1 MAELTIPQAIEAA
14 LEHHRAGRL
23 SDAEA
28 IYRKILA
35 VEPQNPDAL
44 HLLGYIAYQV
54 GKYDPAIEL
63 IGRAVQIEPNNA
75 QYQHSLGNALAI
87 RGLLDQA
94 IAHLTRAIELCPQ
107 DFAMV
112 NNLANCLAGA
122 GRREESAQR
131 FEQVLALNPELAE
144 GHNNYSIVLK
154 DLGRIGQAVEHA
166 RRASEL
172 NGNLSKVWNTLALA
186 LHANGR
192 YNEAIDALRQALV
205 IQPDYI
211 RAHSNLLLMLHY
223 TTMDPAAL
231 LAEHLAWVQR
241 HAPGHESVPR
251 PPVREPR
258 DPQRVLRIGYV
269 SGDFHEHVVSYFL
282 RPILAHHDKNRFEI
296 FAYSDTIHPD
306 STTAAMASSVHT
318 WRSIVGVSD
327 DAVAQLIRADGID
340 ILVDLCGHTHGE
352 RLPIFVRRP
361 APIQVT
367 YLGYP
372 DTTGLSTIDYRLTDS
387 FADPPG
393 LTERW
398 HAEKLIRMPHSAW
411 CYPLPRALPEAS
423 EAPSLA
429 AGYVTFGSLNAL
441 AKLSD
446 MTLDL
451 WAKILEA
458 MPNARLLIKAIGLE
472 DADTRELLAG
482 RLIDR
487 GISSDRFD
495 LLGKTRLNIDHL
507 TTYHRLDIA
516 LDTFPY
522 HGTTTTLEAL
532 FMGVPVISLA
542 GQTHCSR
549 VGASMLTN
557 VGLGE
562 LVAESTEQYVAIAT
576 EVAKNPEQLK
586 ALRQGLRERV
596 AACPICN
603 APAFVRDLEGL
614 YRQMW
619 RDLCERND

>member
-1 MAELTIPQAIEAA
+1 MAELTILQAIEAA

-23 SDAEA
+23 NQAEA

-35 VEPQNPDAL
+35 VEPRQPDAL
-44 HLLGYIAYQV
+44 HLLGYLAYQV
-54 GKYDPAIEL
+54 GKHDPAIEL
-63 IGRAVQIEPNNA
+63 IGRAVQLDPDNGNF
-75 QYQHSLGNALAI
+75 QHSLGNALAA

-94 IAHLTRAIELCPQ
+94 IAHLTRAVELCPK

-112 NNLANCLAGA
+112 NNLANCLASA

-131 FEQVLALNPELAE
+131 FEQLLALKPDLAE

-172 NGNLSKVWNTLALA
+172 NGNLSKIWNTFALA
-186 LHANGR
+186 LHSNGR

-205 IQPDYI
+205 VQPDYI

-231 LAEHLAWVQR
+231 LAEHLAWAQR
-241 HAPGHESVPR
+241 HVPGHERVPR

-258 DPQRVLRIGYV
+258 DPERVLRIGYV

-282 RPILAHHDKNRFEI
+282 RPILAQHDRTRFEI

-306 STTAAMASSVHT
+306 AATAAMASCVHT

-327 DAVAQLIRADGID
+327 DAVAQLIRDDGID

-372 DTTGLSTIDYRLTDS
+372 DTTGLTTIDYRLTDS

-398 HAEKLIRMPHSAW
+398 HTEKLIRLPHSAW
-411 CYPLPRALPEAS
+411 CYPIPGDLPEVQD
-423 EAPSLA
+423 APSVV
-429 AGYVTFGSLNAL
+429 GEHVTFGSLNAL

-451 WAKILEA
+451 WAKILA
-458 MPNARLLIKAIGLE
+458 ATPNSRLLIKAIGLE
-472 DADTRELLAG
+472 DADTREHLAT
-482 RLIDR
+482 RLVER
-487 GISSDRFD
+487 GVLRDRFD
-495 LLGKTRLNIDHL
+495 LLGKTRLNIEHL

-532 FMGVPVISLA
+532 YMGVPVVSLA

-549 VGASMLTN
+549 IGASLLTN

-562 LVAESTEQYVAIAT
+562 LVAESGEQYVAIAAA
-576 EVAKNPEQLK
+576 VAGVPERLL
-586 ALRQGLRERV
+586 ALRQGLRDRV
-596 AACPICN
+596 AASPICN
-603 APAFVRDLEGL
+603 APEFVRDLESL

-619 RDLCERND
+619 RQFL